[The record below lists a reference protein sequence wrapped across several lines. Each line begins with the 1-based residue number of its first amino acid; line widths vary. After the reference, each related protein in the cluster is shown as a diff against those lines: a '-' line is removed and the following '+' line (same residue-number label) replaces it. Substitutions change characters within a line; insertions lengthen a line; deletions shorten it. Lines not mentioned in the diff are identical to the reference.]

1 MSEQKLAVALKYEK
15 PNAPRVTAIGR
26 GELARRIIDTAQE
39 HGVPL
44 SDNPGLA
51 EALSQLELEQEIPE
65 NLYRAVAE
73 VLTYILRVSGRLRG
87 HNM

>member
-1 MSEQKLAVALKYEK
+1 MTANARKLAVALRYEK

-26 GELARRIIDTAQE
+26 GELAQRIVETAQA

-44 SDNPGLA
+44 SDNPALA

-65 NLYRAVAE
+65 SLYRAVAE
-73 VLTYILRVSGRLRG
+73 VLTYILRVSGRLR
-87 HNM
+87 

>member
-1 MSEQKLAVALKYEK
+1 MSDQKLAVALKYEK

-26 GELARRIIDTAQE
+26 GELAQRIIETAQE

-44 SDNPGLA
+44 SENAGLA

-73 VLTYILRVSGRLRG
+73 VLTYILRVSGKLR
-87 HNM
+87 

>member
-26 GELARRIIDTAQE
+26 GELAQRIIETAHE

-44 SDNPGLA
+44 SDNPALA
-51 EALSQLELEQEIPE
+51 EALSQLEPEQEIPE

-73 VLTYILRVSGRLRG
+73 VLTYILKVSGRLR
-87 HNM
+87 

>member
-26 GELARRIIDTAQE
+26 GELAQRIVETAQA

-44 SDNPGLA
+44 SENPGLA
-51 EALSQLELEQEIPE
+51 EALAQLELEQEIPE

-73 VLTYILRVSGRLRG
+73 VLTYILRVSGRLR
-87 HNM
+87 

>member
-26 GELARRIIDTAQE
+26 GELAQRIIETAE
-39 HGVPL
+39 AHGVPL
-44 SDNPGLA
+44 SENAGLA

-73 VLTYILRVSGRLRG
+73 VLTYILRVSGRLR
-87 HNM
+87 